1 MKKILLAKKGK
12 RLLSRFIDFLI
23 VISLTLFI
31 FLLFVF
37 PNCLNREKIN
47 ENAKEITELYKDSGL
62 FLVDEDGN
70 YVAKSGF
77 QNVKNVKDLY
87 EVSCEYKQKVYQVKL
102 VESLYIYYTSLFNQY
117 GGQNNLTLE
126 IFKRDILKVGTK
138 DSNIKDFDATEC
150 RLVLMQEDQ
159 EEVTVNYFLN
169 VYSSACKNLISNSR
183 IQSLTQENQKLFM
196 QAFILLI
203 PVLIGVSFIF
213 DFLIPLFSPASES
226 IGKHIFKLGVISKK
240 GYKLNKLYLIPR
252 WIGYVV
258 IELILGVFTI
268 GGAILVSYTMFL
280 FTKNRRCLHDFIA
293 GTVVIDK
300 TGSIYFAS
308 PKEESFYLNR
318 QKNRGEV

>member
-47 ENAKEITELYKDSGL
+47 ENAKEITELYKGSGL
-62 FLVDEDGN
+62 FIVDEDGN

-77 QNVKNVKDLY
+77 QNVKSLNDLY
-87 EVSCEYKQKVYQVKL
+87 QVNCEYKQKVYQVKL
-102 VESLYIYYTSLFNQY
+102 VESLYTYYTSRFVQY
-117 GGQNNLTLE
+117 GGQNNLSLDT
-126 IFKRDILKVGTK
+126 FKKDILKVGSK
-138 DSNIKDFDATEC
+138 DSNIKEFNEISFQ
-150 RLVLMQEDQ
+150 LILMQEDQ
-159 EEVTVNYFLN
+159 EEVTVAFFLS
-169 VYSSACKNLISNSR
+169 VYSSACRNLISNSK
-183 IQSLTQENQKLFM
+183 IQSLTQENQTLFL
-196 QAFILLI
+196 QAFILLL

-226 IGKHIFKLGVISKK
+226 IGKYIFKLGVISKK

-252 WIGYVV
+252 WIGYVA
-258 IELILGVFTI
+258 IELILGIFTI
-268 GGAILVSYTMFL
+268 GGFTLISYTMFL

-318 QKNRGEV
+318 KKIRGEA